1 MCAYM
6 YHYKGSIRSVNTYGY
21 SFPCTNKP
29 IYWEL
34 DFFFMR
40 FWDSSGNKGCLS
52 CDSGSSGSIPSGEQ
66 PRGQQPAGGH
76 AC

>member
-21 SFPCTNKP
+21 SFPYTNKP

-34 DFFFMR
+34 DFFYVFLGLQ
-40 FWDSSGNKGCLS
+40 W
-52 CDSGSSGSIPSGEQ
+52 
-66 PRGQQPAGGH
+66 QQGLFIL
-76 AC
+76 